1 MNPLQ
6 ELIRR
11 RMAERDWSYS
21 DVARRGSLP
30 RSTVHHL
37 AKNERPARSPHPQT
51 LTRLAEGLELPA
63 SLVRSAAARAAGDE
77 PPEYEVAA
85 YQPTAYG
92 TAAFHSEAIQS
103 PVFGPGPVSAAAAA
117 AAARSGAGAP
127 HGAGHPADR
136 VSTATAA
143 TAAWYDADDLEV
155 DRIVSALRRLGRE
168 DRRQVALMVRSL
180 LERRGPRAQGRSP
193 ARRP

>member
-63 SLVRSAAARAAGDE
+63 ALVRSAAARAAGYE
-77 PPEYEVAA
+77 APEYDVAA
-85 YQPTAYG
+85 YQPTAFG
-92 TAAFHSEAIQS
+92 TAAFHAEPSRSAA
-103 PVFGPGPVSAAAAA
+103 FGPGPVGTAAAPGHAP
-117 AAARSGAGAP
+117 GPGPGPGGAP
-127 HGAGHPADR
+127 AG
-136 VSTATAA
+136 
-143 TAAWYDADDLEV
+143 YDADDLEV
-155 DRIVSALRRLGRE
+155 HRIVSALRQLNRE
-168 DRRQVALMVRSL
+168 DRHRVAVLVRSL
-180 LERRGPRAQGRSP
+180 LERRGPRPRGHSP
-193 ARRP
+193 AHRP

>member
-51 LTRLAEGLELPA
+51 LTRLAEGLDLPPA
-63 SLVRSAAARAAGDE
+63 LVRSAAARAAGHE
-77 PPEYEVAA
+77 APEYDVAT
-85 YQPTAYG
+85 YQPTAFG
-92 TAAFHSEAIQS
+92 TAAFHADAAQTA
-103 PVFGPGPVSAAAAA
+103 VFGAPPAGTAGSHAAGSHAGGSHTAGHRTERAAAAA
-117 AAARSGAGAP
+117 G
-127 HGAGHPADR
+127 
-136 VSTATAA
+136 
-143 TAAWYDADDLEV
+143 YDADDLEV
-155 DRIVSALRRLGRE
+155 HRIVSALRQLNRE
-168 DRRQVALMVRSL
+168 DRHRVAVLVRSL
-180 LERRGPRAQGRSP
+180 LDRRGPRARGHSP

>member
-63 SLVRSAAARAAGDE
+63 ALVRSAAARAAGHE
-77 PPEYEVAA
+77 APEYEVAA
-85 YQPTAYG
+85 YQPTAFG
-92 TAAFHSEAIQS
+92 TAGFHSEPVQS

-117 AAARSGAGAP
+117 ASARTAAPATYGAA
-127 HGAGHPADR
+127 HRADR
-136 VSTATAA
+136 APAA
-143 TAAWYDADDLEV
+143 AAAAGYDADDLEV
-155 DRIVSALRRLGRE
+155 HRIVSALRQLSRE
-168 DRRQVALMVRSL
+168 DRRQVALLVRSL
-180 LERRGPRAQGRSP
+180 LERRGPRLAGRHSP